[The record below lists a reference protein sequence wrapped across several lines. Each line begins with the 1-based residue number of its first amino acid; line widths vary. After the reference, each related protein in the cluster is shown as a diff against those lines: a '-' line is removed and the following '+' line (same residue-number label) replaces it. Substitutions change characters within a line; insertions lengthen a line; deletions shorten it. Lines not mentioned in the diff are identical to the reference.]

1 MVGPQRGW
9 KHWGTKSVGEGNQ
22 YQAGNSGYYG
32 QTQRPWYCLRS
43 SWPDRQNQVKPAQ
56 NSLFKADTD
65 LSPWLRAEFWDWF
78 VYKIRRGMIHPI
90 RILYL
95 RLNG

>member
-43 SWPDRQNQVKPAQ
+43 SWPDRQNQV
-56 NSLFKADTD
+56 
-65 LSPWLRAEFWDWF
+65 
-78 VYKIRRGMIHPI
+78 YKIRRGMIHPI